1 MISPKRNRLVHW
13 FFHRYLLWIV
23 GRNFHEVRLHHTSAI
38 ISDKAVLLLANHFNW
53 WDGFL
58 MYYVNHKLM
67 RKKFHVMILEDTI
80 REVAFFKYMGAFSVN
95 KNSRDMVA
103 SLNYAAG
110 LLNDPQN
117 MVLIFPQGKLYSNFV
132 DQVVFQKGLMKIIAL
147 AQQNFD
153 LLFAATFVENF
164 KHKKPTANV
173 YLKTIT
179 GNLAYKS
186 MDELTAAYQQH
197 YSSAKQLQTEIVL

>member
-1 MISPKRNRLVHW
+1 MISPKKNRLVHW

-23 GRNFHEVRLHHTSAI
+23 GRNFHEVRLAQTSAI
-38 ISDKAVLLLANHFNW
+38 ANNKAILLLANHFSW

-58 MYYVNHKLM
+58 MYYVNHKLLH
-67 RKKFHVMILEDTI
+67 KKFHIMILEETI
-80 REVAFFKYMGAFSVN
+80 RQVSFFKYMGAFSVN
-95 KNSRDMVA
+95 KNSRDMIA

-110 LLNDPQN
+110 LLNDPKN

-132 DQVVFQKGLMKIIAL
+132 DQVTFQKGLMKIITR

-164 KHKKPTANV
+164 KYKKPTANV

-197 YSSAKQLQTEIVL
+197 YNSTKQLQTEIVL